1 MGRESVGRVGGGDG
15 IREIMIPGQKD
26 GQSLAGR
33 RGGKAFSTLENDPP
47 SPPSPPA
54 HVETP
59 KVFTEQGWNRWFMQI
74 RRRRI
79 AQMLKNGR
87 LKICESVRPAI
98 GETVACN
105 NA

>member
-47 SPPSPPA
+47 SPSPRPRRN
-54 HVETP
+54 
-59 KVFTEQGWNRWFMQI
+59 TESFHGT
-74 RRRRI
+74 
-79 AQMLKNGR
+79 R
-87 LKICESVRPAI
+87 LESLVHANS
-98 GETVACN
+98 T
-105 NA
+105 

>member
-1 MGRESVGRVGGGDG
+1 MGGGDG
-15 IREIMIPGQKD
+15 ITEIMIPGQKD
-26 GQSLAGR
+26 GQSLLRDAEGR
-33 RGGKAFSTLENDPP
+33 GEGFLHSRERPPP
-47 SPPSPPA
+47 SG